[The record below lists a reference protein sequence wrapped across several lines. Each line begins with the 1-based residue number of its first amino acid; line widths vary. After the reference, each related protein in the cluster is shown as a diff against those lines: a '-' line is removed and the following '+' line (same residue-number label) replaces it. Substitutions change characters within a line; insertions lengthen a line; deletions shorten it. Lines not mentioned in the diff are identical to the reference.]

1 MIKVFY
7 WAPFIS
13 KIATPLAVINSAIA
27 IKKYSKG
34 DMEPFI
40 INLFNE
46 WKDYSQN
53 LERNKLILI
62 NLFKIKL
69 NFSFS
74 DKGYL
79 MSRIAFLCISILS
92 FFPLL
97 RLLKNK
103 KPDYLIIHLNTSLPL
118 ILLYLFNLETKFIL
132 RISGK
137 PRLNI
142 FRKFLWKITS
152 NKIYKVTTPTK
163 LIAKELIKNKI
174 FTDKKIEVLFD
185 PIITLNKYGKVKRE
199 LNNNK
204 KIIAIGR
211 LTKQKNF
218 SFLIDCFSHIHNRY
232 PGLTLHILGE
242 GEQRK
247 KLSELVEKKNLKEK
261 IFLHGHKL
269 NINDYLKD
277 SLCFVLS
284 SLWEDPGF
292 VIIEAAMNNTIIIS
306 SNCETGP
313 KELLNNKIN
322 SFVYDVNNKESFIK
336 SFESFLETSKTQKLK
351 MKINMKKD
359 IKKFTIFRHYQEI
372 KKIIL

>member
-34 DMEPFI
+34 AMEPFI

-46 WKDYSQN
+46 WEDYSQN
-53 LERNKLILI
+53 LKDNQLLLI

-69 NFSFS
+69 NFIFS
-74 DKGYL
+74 DKGFL

-118 ILLYLFNLETKFIL
+118 ILLYLFNFKTKFIL

-174 FTDKKIEVLFD
+174 FSDKKIEVLFD
-185 PIITLNKYGKVKRE
+185 PIITLNKYSGVKKE
-199 LNNNK
+199 LDNNK
-204 KIIAIGR
+204 KIVAIGR

-218 SFLIDCFSHIHNRY
+218 SFLIDCFSHIHSSN
-232 PGLTLHILGE
+232 PNLTLHILGE

-247 KLSELVEKKNLKEK
+247 ELSELVKKKNLNDK
-261 IFLHGHKL
+261 IFLHGHRL

-284 SLWEDPGF
+284 SLWEDPG
-292 VIIEAAMNNTIIIS
+292 VVVIEAAMNNTIIIS

-313 KELLNNKIN
+313 KELLNDKIN
-322 SFVYDVNNKESFIK
+322 SFVYEVNNKESFIK
-336 SFESFLETSKTQKLK
+336 SFESFLKTDKSQKLK

-359 IKKFTIFRHYQEI
+359 IKKFTIFSHYQNI

>member
-34 DMEPFI
+34 AMEPFI

-46 WKDYSQN
+46 WEDYSQN
-53 LERNKLILI
+53 LKDNQLLLI

-69 NFSFS
+69 NFIFS
-74 DKGYL
+74 DKGFL

-118 ILLYLFNLETKFIL
+118 ILLYLFNFKTKFIL

-174 FTDKKIEVLFD
+174 FSDKKIEVLFD
-185 PIITLNKYGKVKRE
+185 PIITLNKYSGVKKE
-199 LNNNK
+199 LDNNK
-204 KIIAIGR
+204 KIVAIGR

-218 SFLIDCFSHIHNRY
+218 SFLIDCFSHIHSSN
-232 PGLTLHILGE
+232 PNLTLHILGE

-247 KLSELVEKKNLKEK
+247 ELSELVKKKNLNDK
-261 IFLHGHKL
+261 IFLHGHRL

-292 VIIEAAMNNTIIIS
+292 VVIEAAMNNTIIIS

-313 KELLNNKIN
+313 KELLNDKIN
-322 SFVYDVNNKESFIK
+322 SFVYEVNNKESFIK
-336 SFESFLETSKTQKLK
+336 SFESFLKTDKSQKLK

-359 IKKFTIFRHYQEI
+359 IKKFTIFSHYQNI

>member
-34 DMEPFI
+34 AMEPFI

-46 WKDYSQN
+46 WEDYSQN
-53 LERNKLILI
+53 LKDNQLLLI

-69 NFSFS
+69 NFIFS
-74 DKGYL
+74 DKGFL

-118 ILLYLFNLETKFIL
+118 ILLYLFNFKTKFIL

-174 FTDKKIEVLFD
+174 FSDKKIEVLFD
-185 PIITLNKYGKVKRE
+185 PIITLNKYSGVKKE
-199 LNNNK
+199 LDNNK
-204 KIIAIGR
+204 KIVAIGR

-218 SFLIDCFSHIHNRY
+218 SFLIDCFSHIHSSN
-232 PGLTLHILGE
+232 PNLTLHILGE

-247 KLSELVEKKNLKEK
+247 ELSELVKKKNLNDK
-261 IFLHGHKL
+261 IFLHGHRL

-292 VIIEAAMNNTIIIS
+292 VVIEAAMNNTIIIS

-313 KELLNNKIN
+313 KELLNDKIN
-322 SFVYDVNNKESFIK
+322 SFVYEVNNKESFIK
-336 SFESFLETSKTQKLK
+336 SFESFLKTDKSQKLK
-351 MKINMKKD
+351 MKINMKKN
-359 IKKFTIFRHYQEI
+359 IKKFTIFSHYQNI

>member
-34 DMEPFI
+34 AMEPFI

-46 WKDYSQN
+46 WENYSQN
-53 LERNKLILI
+53 LKDNQLLLI

-69 NFSFS
+69 NFIFS
-74 DKGYL
+74 DKGFL
-79 MSRIAFLCISILS
+79 MSRISFLCISILS

-118 ILLYLFNLETKFIL
+118 ILLYLFNFKTKFIL

-174 FTDKKIEVLFD
+174 FSDKKIEVLFD
-185 PIITLNKYGKVKRE
+185 PIITLNKYNGVKKE
-199 LNNNK
+199 LDNNK
-204 KIIAIGR
+204 KIVAIGR

-218 SFLIDCFSHIHNRY
+218 SFLIDCFSHIHSSN
-232 PGLTLHILGE
+232 PNLTLHILGE

-247 KLSELVEKKNLKEK
+247 ELSELVKKKNLNDK
-261 IFLHGHKL
+261 IFLHGHRL

-292 VIIEAAMNNTIIIS
+292 VVIEAAMNNTIIIS

-313 KELLNNKIN
+313 KELLNDKIN
-322 SFVYDVNNKESFIK
+322 SFVYEVNNKESFIK
-336 SFESFLETSKTQKLK
+336 SFESFLKTDKSQKLK

-359 IKKFTIFRHYQEI
+359 IKKFTIFSHYQNI

>member
-53 LERNKLILI
+53 LERNKLTLI

-142 FRKFLWKITS
+142 FRKFL
-152 NKIYKVTTPTK
+152 
-163 LIAKELIKNKI
+163 
-174 FTDKKIEVLFD
+174 
-185 PIITLNKYGKVKRE
+185 LN
-199 LNNNK
+199 
-204 KIIAIGR
+204 
-211 LTKQKNF
+211 
-218 SFLIDCFSHIHNRY
+218 
-232 PGLTLHILGE
+232 
-242 GEQRK
+242 
-247 KLSELVEKKNLKEK
+247 
-261 IFLHGHKL
+261 
-269 NINDYLKD
+269 
-277 SLCFVLS
+277 FV
-284 SLWEDPGF
+284 
-292 VIIEAAMNNTIIIS
+292 
-306 SNCETGP
+306 
-313 KELLNNKIN
+313 ELLYVSKSCRSRQIFIFFY
-322 SFVYDVNNKESFIK
+322 FV
-336 SFESFLETSKTQKLK
+336 
-351 MKINMKKD
+351 
-359 IKKFTIFRHYQEI
+359 
-372 KKIIL
+372 

>member
-27 IKKYSKG
+27 IKKFSKG
-34 DMEPFI
+34 AMEPFI

-46 WKDYSQN
+46 WEDYSQN
-53 LERNKLILI
+53 LKDNKLLLI

-69 NFSFS
+69 NFIFS
-74 DKGYL
+74 DKGFL
-79 MSRIAFLCISILS
+79 MSRIAFLCIFILS
-92 FFPLL
+92 FFPLF

-118 ILLYLFNLETKFIL
+118 ILLYLFDFKTKFIL

-137 PRLNI
+137 PRLNV

-163 LIAKELIKNKI
+163 LIAKELIRNKI
-174 FTDKKIEVLFD
+174 FPDEKIEVLFD
-185 PIITLNKYGKVKRE
+185 PIITLNKYSGVKKE
-199 LNNNK
+199 LDNNK

-218 SFLIDCFSHIHNRY
+218 SFLIDCFSHIHNRDSS
-232 PGLTLHILGE
+232 LTLHILGE

-247 KLSELVEKKNLKEK
+247 KLSELIKKKNLNDK
-261 IFLHGHKL
+261 IFLHGHRS

-313 KELLNNKIN
+313 KELLNDKIN
-322 SFVYDVNNKESFIK
+322 SFVYEVNNKKSFIK
-336 SFESFLETSKTQKLK
+336 SFENFIETNKSQKLK

-359 IKKFTIFRHYQEI
+359 IKKFTIFRHYQNI